1 MEESVRAS
9 WSSRQLERQI
19 STLYDDPQQLE
30 LGISSM
36 GGASDENEPG
46 TQVIELNTHAS
57 ELNTHALELN
67 NHAPELN
74 NHAPELNNH
83 APELNNHALC
93 EPKQLTD
100 LPPDLQKQL
109 TELKKRENKRQV
121 ICNLILALC
130 AFHPMTKKEFS
141 TYLNR
146 KENYLK
152 HEFLQPLINNKKLKY
167 LYPELI
173 RHPYQAY
180 ITNGNI
186 SVSD

>member
-1 MEESVRAS
+1 
-9 WSSRQLERQI
+9 
-19 STLYDDPQQLE
+19 
-30 LGISSM
+30 
-36 GGASDENEPG
+36 
-46 TQVIELNTHAS
+46 
-57 ELNTHALELN
+57 
-67 NHAPELN
+67 
-74 NHAPELNNH
+74 
-83 APELNNHALC
+83 
-93 EPKQLTD
+93 LTD

-130 AFHPMTKKEFS
+130 AFHPMTKKELS

-167 LYPELI
+167 LYPEVI

>member
-57 ELNTHALELN
+57 ELNTHAL
-67 NHAPELN
+67 
-74 NHAPELNNH
+74 ELNNH

>member
-74 NHAPELNNH
+74 NHA
-83 APELNNHALC
+83 LC

-130 AFHPMTKKEFS
+130 AFHPMTKKELS